1 MTVDQPRHR
10 LRLSHRRLRRVLP
23 VLVTLAA
30 VGVAAV
36 LAHGV
41 TFGSF
46 DDPATVGP
54 GVSMARISLSLTT
67 PGGPPV
73 PFQGTEF
80 YPGSVV
86 RQDVALSNSGGYPLA
101 SVRLVTSAGTPN
113 LLTTDPVNG
122 LQLTLTSCLSR
133 WDQNRSG
140 DYSCGNSPTLAYRGP
155 YLADQTLPALGN
167 LSVQTHILIEV
178 TLPATAG
185 NGFQGLSTPLGLEF
199 RAQQAPGRVR

>member
-1 MTVDQPRHR
+1 MTVDHPRHR
-10 LRLSHRRLRRVLP
+10 LRLTHPGLRRLLP

-30 VGVAAV
+30 VGLAAV

-46 DDPATVGP
+46 DDPATAGP
-54 GVSMARISLSLTT
+54 GVSMARISINLTT
-67 PGGPPV
+67 PGGPPE
-73 PFQGTEF
+73 PFQGTGF

-86 RQDVALSNSGGYPLA
+86 RQDVALSNSGGYPLT
-101 SVRLVTSAGTPN
+101 SVRLLTSAGTPN
-113 LLTTDPVNG
+113 VLTTDPVNG
-122 LQLTLTSCLSR
+122 LQMTLTSCLSR

-140 DYSCGNSPTLAYRGP
+140 EYSCGNSPTLVYRGP
-155 YLADQTLPALGN
+155 YIVDQTLTALGN

-178 TLPATAG
+178 ALPSTAG
-185 NGFQGLSTPLGLEF
+185 NEFQGLSTVLGMEF